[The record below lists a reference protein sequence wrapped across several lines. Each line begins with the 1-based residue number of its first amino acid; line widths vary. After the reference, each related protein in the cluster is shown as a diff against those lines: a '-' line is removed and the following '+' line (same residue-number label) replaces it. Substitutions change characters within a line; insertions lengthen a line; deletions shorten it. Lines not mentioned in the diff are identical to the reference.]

1 MKRITINTLDFAESK
16 SYLWTWDKSA
26 LNPSRLGFSK
36 NPDGTYDMRSFVMEE
51 LQMVKPDKSQFQGLL
66 IVLTSKSNSSAST
79 NLLAAL
85 KNHREVTMIG
95 EEIGGSLEGVTAGVI
110 FFMTLPESKLRTRL
124 PALRH
129 YNDIDNFENG
139 KGIKPDINVEQS
151 IVAFKN
157 KQDIIYQAAIKYAQ
171 EHK

>member
-79 NLLAAL
+79 NFISRI
-85 KNHREVTMIG
+85 KKSP
-95 EEIGGSLEGVTAGVI
+95 GSHYDRRRNRRKFRRGNRRCYILYDI
-110 FFMTLPESKLRTRL
+110 TR
-124 PALRH
+124 
-129 YNDIDNFENG
+129 
-139 KGIKPDINVEQS
+139 K
-151 IVAFKN
+151 
-157 KQDIIYQAAIKYAQ
+157 
-171 EHK
+171 